1 MEFEAI
7 PPPFTNC
14 SNITEQNLKNLALTR
29 GITGLVCFVLCLIT
43 LITEL
48 VLACRRRKFRTIL
61 HRLFIY
67 LTISTAVYLAVL
79 SLHIEHYFEY
89 PFRHKFCI
97 AIGFLDQYTGS
108 VQLFFTFGIT
118 AFLFYKVFTVCQ
130 DCIRPLPCEG
140 NRCYSLSLEVIFVIV
155 SFLIP
160 LAFDWVPFVLTPYG
174 ETGPWCWIESVV
186 SQCKESKEGFWEQML
201 LWYIPFG
208 LVALCSF
215 GLILAMVAVFV
226 CMRYREVI
234 RIRIDGIIKE
244 TCLLL
249 AFLVVFCLLCLIE
262 VVTRLVL
269 YKNESIYT
277 LWLIYAISTPI
288 SGVIIPIG
296 FLSYLQ
302 CKLCCCTNRKHGH
315 ELDDTLEDSTV
326 PKSIQVSAPSVTT
339 TQKFHTSSKG
349 ENEASITEQGG
360 DATPLTETRP
370 LLEHRFG
377 RTCNCM

>member
-1 MEFEAI
+1 MEFEVT

-48 VLACRRRKFRTIL
+48 VLACRQRKFRTIL

-97 AIGFLDQYTGS
+97 AIGFMDQYTGS
-108 VQLFFTFGIT
+108 VQLFITFGIT

-140 NRCYSLSLEVIFVIV
+140 NRCYSISLEVIFVIV

-186 SQCKESKEGFWEQML
+186 SQCKESREGFWEQMML
-201 LWYIPFG
+201 RYVPFG

-226 CMRYREVI
+226 WMRYREII
-234 RIRIDGIIKE
+234 RVRIDGIIKE

-249 AFLVVFCLLCLIE
+249 AFLVVFCMLFLTE

-269 YKNESIYT
+269 YKNMSIYA

-288 SGVIIPIG
+288 SGVVIPIG
-296 FLSYLQ
+296 FFSYLQ
-302 CKLCCCTNRKHGH
+302 CKLCCTNHKQGH
-315 ELDDTLEDSTV
+315 DVLEDSTA
-326 PKSIQVSAPSVTT
+326 PKSIQVSTPSVTT
-339 TQKFHTSSKG
+339 SQKFHTNIGEG
-349 ENEASITEQGG
+349 ENEASISKQGG
-360 DATPLTETRP
+360 EATPLTETRP

-377 RTCNCM
+377 SACTCV